1 MNVEAKNRIKESQQ
15 MRDLL
20 LTALAPIVWGSTYFV
35 TTQFLPANQPFLVG
49 ALRALPIGLVIL
61 LFYRRLPQGKWWLRI
76 SLLGA
81 FNVGIFFAFLF
92 VAAYR
97 LPGGVAATMGA
108 IQPFLVALLA
118 WIGLNDRPAWRTLG
132 LGLLSV
138 IGVAMLVLGPAA
150 KLDMLGM
157 LAAFAG
163 TLCAAIGIVLTKR
176 WGRPPEASLLLFT
189 GWQLVVGGI
198 ILMPLALLLEGLPAT
213 FTLPNWLGFIY
224 LGLVNTGLA
233 YLVWFRGLERRSV
246 SQTSFLML
254 LNPVSAVLLGW
265 LLLGQ
270 ALTIVQLSGLAT
282 ILFSVFLAQ
291 KANSARA
298 AKSTLPATPSILTV
312 KPGSSS

>member
-1 MNVEAKNRIKESQQ
+1 

-49 ALRALPIGLVIL
+49 ALRALPIGLLIL

-76 SLLGA
+76 VLLGA

-132 LGLLSV
+132 LGLISV
-138 IGVAMLVLGPAA
+138 VGVAMLVLGPAA

-176 WGRPPEASLLLFT
+176 WGRPPETSLLLFT

-198 ILMPLALLLEGLPAT
+198 ILMPLALLLEGLPASL
-213 FTLPNWLGFIY
+213 TLPNWLGFIY

-254 LNPVSAVLLGW
+254 LNPASAVLLGW

-291 KANSARA
+291 RANSARPTKVSAPA
-298 AKSTLPATPSILTV
+298 ASPILTI